1 MHKIQVF
8 FEEEKND
15 AESNSVKT
23 SIESDLEIKTGS
35 LKIVNCYYIN
45 AELNEE
51 ELHKVAGKLFA
62 DPIVQKYSVDSEPEI
77 SFDWLIEVKLH
88 SGVTDNIGNAAVI
101 GVQDL
106 IKRKF
111 RENETIRASKKY
123 FISGELEEKQIKR
136 ICTEMLANT
145 LIESTEYKKSGKD

>member
-45 AELNEE
+45 AELSQE
-51 ELHKVAGKLFA
+51 ELQKIAGKLFA